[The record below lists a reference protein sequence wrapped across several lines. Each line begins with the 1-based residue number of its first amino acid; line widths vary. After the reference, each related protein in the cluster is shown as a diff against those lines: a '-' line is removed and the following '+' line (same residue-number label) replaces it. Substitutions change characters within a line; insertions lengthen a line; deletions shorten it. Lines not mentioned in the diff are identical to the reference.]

1 LGRGPEPHASFDD
14 LKKMLSALQA
24 REAIAAFSEAL
35 PSSVDNLEGE
45 PLAKVRGLLDA
56 FAAKHPEAMPFALTI
71 LAKRLKTPW
80 QLIRLATK
88 MARSKS
94 AKDMAATRYAISIPM
109 VLDLLDDKRM
119 LLDHAL
125 KSNRVQIAKDILT
138 EIYDIE
144 YALRVR
150 IDNLDKSDWGRRLDN
165 SMAAIAT
172 DLQTEFHTLPE
183 KIHHVLGSRALHRH
197 HPAPGL
203 LTYLAWKARDAFAGG
218 ATYCRGLMGLGHRPV
233 G

>member
-1 LGRGPEPHASFDD
+1 MYRATVDWATSKPS
-14 LKKMLSALQA
+14 LSMQA

-150 IDNLDKSDWGRRLDN
+150 IDNLDKSRLGAEARQLDGR
-165 SMAAIAT
+165 
-172 DLQTEFHTLPE
+172 
-183 KIHHVLGSRALHRH
+183 
-197 HPAPGL
+197 
-203 LTYLAWKARDAFAGG
+203 
-218 ATYCRGLMGLGHRPV
+218 YCD
-233 G
+233 